1 MKKHSLLEVN
11 GDDKSY
17 WKSVHDS
24 VYNAITFLVIPS
36 LLLQGFQFSIQF
48 DIYFFSVCLAIQSLF
63 MIYHYRNKDYKFAA
77 HFMACFLISIY
88 VINFTLKNGFYDTSL
103 AWMIGILVFLAI
115 LFRRF
120 KIILPYY
127 AITCILVILGQYLV
141 DQKLIGYNYATSSKA
156 NFFRVNA
163 VAIVSSFFLYALYI
177 TREREKAYVEKL
189 RANFEFNQVLL
200 GVLYHDLS
208 NHLTSILMN
217 TSRLPDELKMIET
230 NTKKIRDIVHN
241 VREFE
246 KIRYSRNKI
255 KMKDLNVYE
264 CFELIYE
271 NFKKTLEK
279 KNIKMNYTN
288 IDNDIT
294 IKGNKDAFITSIC
307 GNIISNCI
315 THSPEDSKID
325 VELEVEDDFV
335 KISIKDQAGG
345 IPQEL
350 LGNLFNYRLN
360 KTTSQKGSG
369 FGLPIAKGFIDLFGG
384 KIEVDT
390 CEKGSVFNIYL
401 RRGDE

>member
-1 MKKHSLLEVN
+1 
-11 GDDKSY
+11 
-17 WKSVHDS
+17 
-24 VYNAITFLVIPS
+24 
-36 LLLQGFQFSIQF
+36 
-48 DIYFFSVCLAIQSLF
+48 
-63 MIYHYRNKDYKFAA
+63 
-77 HFMACFLISIY
+77 
-88 VINFTLKNGFYDTSL
+88 
-103 AWMIGILVFLAI
+103 
-115 LFRRF
+115 
-120 KIILPYY
+120 
-127 AITCILVILGQYLV
+127 
-141 DQKLIGYNYATSSKA
+141 
-156 NFFRVNA
+156 
-163 VAIVSSFFLYALYI
+163 
-177 TREREKAYVEKL
+177 
-189 RANFEFNQVLL
+189 
-200 GVLYHDLS
+200 
-208 NHLTSILMN
+208 
-217 TSRLPDELKMIET
+217 
-230 NTKKIRDIVHN
+230 
-241 VREFE
+241 
-246 KIRYSRNKI
+246 
-255 KMKDLNVYE
+255 MKDLNVYE